1 MKNKELMEVL
11 AGQILEEELSLTLA
25 ELCHACNIHTEW
37 VVELVEEGVLEP
49 EVSEMDEWIFP
60 GNSLRRVRITM
71 RLQRDLGVNLS
82 GAALAL
88 ELMEEME
95 SLRARLE
102 AMERQD

>member
-1 MKNKELMEVL
+1 MKKQELMEVL
-11 AGQILEEELSLTLA
+11 AGQILEEELNLTLA

-49 EVSEMDEWIFP
+49 EGNEMEEWLFP
-60 GNSLRRVRITM
+60 GSSLRRVRVTM

-88 ELMEEME
+88 ELMEELE